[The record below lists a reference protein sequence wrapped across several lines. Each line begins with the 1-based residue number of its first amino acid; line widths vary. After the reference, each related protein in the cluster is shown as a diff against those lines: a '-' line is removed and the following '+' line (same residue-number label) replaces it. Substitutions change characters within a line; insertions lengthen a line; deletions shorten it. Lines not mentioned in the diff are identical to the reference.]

1 MKNATLSSRYKLFV
15 LFPIF
20 VCLVVFNNLFSQTV
34 RYVDASRADNSG
46 AGTSW
51 STAKKDLQAAII
63 AASAGDQIWVKA
75 GTYLPTHDPF
85 GNTSPSNN
93 RDKTFT
99 LKEGVKVYGGFA
111 GTETQ
116 LSQRNLKLNSTVL
129 SGDLG
134 VLNTPGDN
142 AYHVV
147 LSVNLTSASLLD
159 GVTITKGYATAPS
172 LSRITVGTRLIDRF
186 KGGGIYN
193 SNASTGFANLTVTQ
207 NSADCTD
214 QGDDSWGAGVVNEIC
229 NSSFSDCLIDGN
241 SFLVGG
247 NSFGVFGSGMI
258 LVGGNCILTRCVFAN
273 NTSGSGF
280 FDASRGGALNM
291 TSGTHTLTNCIFYN
305 NSAING
311 AAVAFGGAEF
321 NTSLF
326 INCTFANNTSSF
338 AGTAFSGF
346 ADATFRNCIFWNNN
360 PTSSG
365 ASGRNEIFSQD
376 TRSQYW
382 PTFTNC
388 IIRDASGSPLSV
400 TNTETSNILNGNPL
414 FVNYNDGDGADNI
427 WGTADDGL
435 RLQCS
440 SPATGTGTG
449 TNPVTDILGLP
460 RTNVL
465 DIGAYEG
472 GHENGIGITNALPA
486 AQTTVQLVIEN
497 TGLNNFS
504 NCINLVASLRAGV
517 PYTVAGT
524 VTTKVWIESTQ
535 PATYVRR
542 HYEMTP
548 VNNASTATGK
558 VTLYFTQQDFNDFNA
573 VSAIDL
579 PSGSTDVSG
588 KANLIIEKRSGSS
601 SDGTGLPSSYSGS
614 VSTID
619 PLDSEIIW
627 NAPAQRWEVSFEV
640 DGFSGFF
647 VTSVSSTLP
656 LTLVD
661 INVKRAENCNR
672 VEWVTNDELNTDYF
686 SVESSND
693 GLSFSNRGMV
703 PAIGTGGNTYRFS
716 DCGTQQQIRYYRLK
730 MVDKDGETRYS
741 RVVVL
746 PAGNDAGRITLY
758 PTLVQNQLTI
768 ELSDPSLLNSRIS
781 ILDLSGKIHQQ
792 LQLKNRYNIL
802 TMDNLVP
809 GMYFIRFQNGAT
821 KTFVKQ

>member
-1 MKNATLSSRYKLFV
+1 MKNATLSSRYTFFILLPV
-15 LFPIF
+15 F
-20 VCLVVFNNLFSQTV
+20 VCLVCFNSLFSQTV
-34 RYVDASRADNSG
+34 RYVDASRADNTA

-51 STAKKDLQAAII
+51 ATAKKDLQAAII

-85 GNTSPSNN
+85 GNTSPANN
-93 RDKTFT
+93 RDKSFT
-99 LKEGVKVYGGFA
+99 LKEGVKLYGGFA

-116 LSQRNLKLNSTVL
+116 LNQRNWKLNITTL

-134 VLNTPGDN
+134 VLNTTGDN

-159 GVTITKGYATAPS
+159 GFTITKGYATAPS
-172 LSRITVGTRLIDRF
+172 LSRITVGTRVIERF

-193 SNASTGFANLTVTQ
+193 SNASTGFNNLTIKQ
-207 NSADCTD
+207 NSSDCTN
-214 QGDDSWGAGVVNEIC
+214 QDDDTWGAGMVNEIC
-229 NSSFSDCLIDGN
+229 NSSFTDCLIDGN

-247 NSFGVFGSGMI
+247 NSFGGFGAGMI
-258 LVGGNCILTRCVFAN
+258 LVGGNCTFTRCIFAN
-273 NTSGSGF
+273 NTSGFGF
-280 FDASRGGALNM
+280 IDGSRGGALNI

-305 NSAING
+305 NSAMNG

-346 ADATFRNCIFWNNN
+346 ADALYRNCIFWNNN
-360 PTSSG
+360 PTSSSV
-365 ASGRNEIFSQD
+365 AGRNEIFSQD
-376 TRSQYW
+376 NRSQYW

-400 TNTETSNILNGNPL
+400 TNTVTSNILNGNPL
-414 FVNYNDGDGADNI
+414 FINYSDGDGADNI

-449 TNPVTDILGLP
+449 ITSVTDILGLP

-472 GHENGIGITNALPA
+472 GHENGIGITTALPA
-486 AQTTVQLVIEN
+486 AQTTVQLAIAN

-504 NCINLVASLRAGV
+504 NCINLVASLRSGA

-535 PATYVRR
+535 PATYVKR

-548 VNNASTATGK
+548 ANNASTATGK

-579 PSGSTDVSG
+579 PSGPTDVSG

-614 VSTID
+614 VTTID
-619 PLDSEIIW
+619 PIDAEILW

-640 DGFSGFF
+640 NGFSGFF
-647 VTSVSSTLP
+647 ITSLSSTLP

-661 INVKRAENCNR
+661 LNVKRIEDCNR
-672 VEWVTNDELNTDYF
+672 LEWITKDEINTDHFQLESSVDGNRF
-686 SVESSND
+686 SVRAVISASGSGSSNY
-693 GLSFSNRGMV
+693 N
-703 PAIGTGGNTYRFS
+703 YS
-716 DCGTQQQIRYYRLK
+716 DCNMLPGTKYYRLK
-730 MVDKDGETRYS
+730 MVDKDGTWRYS
-741 RVVVL
+741 KIVTS
-746 PAGNDAGRITLY
+746 PASTDSRTSSVY
-758 PTLVQNQLTI
+758 PTVAQRQLTI
-768 ELSDPSLLNSRIS
+768 QMYESSLINTWFSLI
-781 ILDLSGKIHQQ
+781 DLSGKIHQKI
-792 LQLKNRYNIL
+792 QLKNRNTVIAINDL
-802 TMDNLVP
+802 KP
-809 GMYFIRFQNGAT
+809 GIYFIRFQNGES
-821 KTFVKQ
+821 KRFIKQ